1 MSFRGCHISYKTSIV
16 ISRNT
21 IGGRYNMKEEIWKDI
36 EGYEGYYQISN
47 MGRVKSLERTVR
59 CNRGYRT
66 VPEKILEGSKNTY
79 GYLQVELCQEAKKNY
94 CTIHRL
100 VAQAFLDNSEGYK
113 EINHKDEDKTNNC
126 VENLEWCDRSYN
138 TNYGT
143 RNQRAGEKL
152 RGRKHSEETIKKIA
166 EKLRGRKLS
175 EETIKK
181 IAEKQRNNS
190 RTSKPVYSVDKVTGE
205 IKEYPSAKEA
215 ERCTGIY
222 HGSIIRCCR
231 GERNSA
237 GGFHWFY
244 ADDDNE

>member
-1 MSFRGCHISYKTSIV
+1 
-16 ISRNT
+16 
-21 IGGRYNMKEEIWKDI
+21 MKEEIWKDI

-66 VPEKILEGSKNTY
+66 VPEKILEGRKNTY
-79 GYLQVELCQEAKKNY
+79 GYLQVELCQEAKKEY
-94 CTIHRL
+94 CTIHKL

-113 EINHKDEDKTNNC
+113 EINHKDENKTNNC
-126 VENLEWCDRSYN
+126 VENLEWCSRSYN

-152 RGRKHSEETIKKIA
+152 RGRKQTEETKKKISEKLKGRKQTEETIKKIS
-166 EKLRGRKLS
+166 EKN
-175 EETIKK
+175 T
-181 IAEKQRNNS
+181 NNPK
-190 RTSKPVYSVDKVTGE
+190 TSKPVFSVDKETGL
-205 IKEYPSAKEA
+205 IMWWASAKEA

-222 HGSIIRCCR
+222 HGSINRCCR

-237 GGFHWFY
+237 GNHYWFY